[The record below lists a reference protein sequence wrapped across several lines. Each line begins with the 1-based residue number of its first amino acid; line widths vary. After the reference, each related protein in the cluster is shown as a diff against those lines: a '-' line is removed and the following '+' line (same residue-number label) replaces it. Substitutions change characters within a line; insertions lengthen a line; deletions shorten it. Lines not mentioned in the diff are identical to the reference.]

1 MATYIITGAASGIG
15 AATRQVLID
24 QGDKVVTLDLKNA
37 DICADLSDQEGRDAA
52 IAKVRSDYPRIDGI
66 VTSAGVASHFPDF
79 NKILDIN
86 YFGTRAMIEGL
97 VDTITPGG
105 RIIAISSNSAP
116 MCQNAALVDALLDN
130 DRHRAHALAE
140 ASDGHECYAG
150 SKQAVARWM
159 RKTAPDYA
167 QRGVNFNAI
176 APGYIETPMTADIA
190 NDEAYGPLIQEFV
203 ASIPIGRPGQA
214 ADVAQ
219 LIRFLLSPDA
229 AYIAGSLIYCDGAHD
244 AMMRTE
250 GLF

>member
-1 MATYIITGAASGIG
+1 MATYIITGGASGIG
-15 AATRQVLID
+15 AATRQILID
-24 QGDKVVTLDLKNA
+24 QGDMVVTLDIKNA
-37 DICADLSDQEGRDAA
+37 DICADLSDPEARAAA

-167 QRGVNFNAI
+167 HRGVNFNAI
-176 APGYIETPMTADIA
+176 APGYIETPMTTDIA

-203 ASIPIGRPGQA
+203 ASIPIGRPGKA

>member
-1 MATYIITGAASGIG
+1 MATYIITGGASGIG
-15 AATRQVLID
+15 AATRQILVG
-24 QGDKVVTLDLKNA
+24 QGDMVVTLDIKNA
-37 DICADLSDQEGRDAA
+37 DICADLSDPEARDAA

-97 VDTITPGG
+97 VDTIAPGG

-140 ASDGHECYAG
+140 TSDGHECYAG

-167 QRGVNFNAI
+167 HRGVNFNAI

-190 NDEAYGPLIQEFV
+190 NNEAYGPLIQEFV

-229 AYIAGSLIYCDGAHD
+229 TYIAGSLIYCDGAHD